1 MSNFP
6 QVVEDIRSEIQILPD
21 GRGVASIRA
30 VARLCGIQDS
40 SLVRQFKGAALNESK
55 LIATLGEHGFDSAAL
70 ESFSQNGIPDIAI
83 ALILEYYAY
92 DAGRYRSEQARK
104 CCGAFRAI
112 GVRSWMQQLTGWVQQ
127 PQNIDPIL
135 AQLKM
140 LSEVRQE
147 QLEQER
153 RMQEQEQRLRQQDAR
168 LREFEEVRAEA
179 HKQLIAL
186 PPSSQDIP
194 PESMDMKIRRLVND
208 YCSATGIPQ
217 AEAFRNL
224 YQQHYY
230 RYRRRPQSLK
240 GESKLQAFVRLGLVD
255 SLYELAVDLLK
266 VA

>member
-1 MSNFP
+1 
-6 QVVEDIRSEIQILPD
+6 
-21 GRGVASIRA
+21 
-30 VARLCGIQDS
+30 
-40 SLVRQFKGAALNESK
+40 
-55 LIATLGEHGFDSAAL
+55 
-70 ESFSQNGIPDIAI
+70 
-83 ALILEYYAY
+83 
-92 DAGRYRSEQARK
+92 
-104 CCGAFRAI
+104 
-112 GVRSWMQQLTGWVQQ
+112 MQQLTGWVQQ
-127 PQNIDPIL
+127 PQNVDPIL

-153 RMQEQEQRLRQQDAR
+153 RIQEQEQCLRQQDER
-168 LREFEEVRAEA
+168 LREFEEARAEA

-194 PESMDMKIRRLVND
+194 FESMDMKIRRLVND
-208 YCSATGIPQ
+208 YCAATGIPQ

-255 SLYELAVDLLK
+255 SLYELAVSLFK

>member
-1 MSNFP
+1 MSSFP
-6 QVVEDIRSEIQILPD
+6 QVVEDIRSEIQILSD
-21 GRGVASIRA
+21 GRGIASIRGA
-30 VARLCGIQDS
+30 ARLCAIDESG
-40 SLVRQFKGAALNESK
+40 LRRHFKGADLEPSK
-55 LIATLGEHGFDSAAL
+55 LAATLMENGFKPADL
-70 ESFSQNGIPDIAI
+70 ELFSQNGIPDIAI
-83 ALILEYYAY
+83 AIILEYYAY
-92 DAGRYRSEQARK
+92 DAGRYCTEQARK

-112 GVRSWMQQLTGWVQQ
+112 GVRSWMQQLTGWVHQ

-153 RMQEQEQRLRQQDAR
+153 RMQEQEQRLRQQDER
-168 LREFEEVRAEA
+168 LREFEEARAEA

-194 PESMDMKIRRLVND
+194 FESMDMKVRRLVND
-208 YCSATGIPQ
+208 YCASTGIPQ
-217 AEAFRNL
+217 AEAFCNL

-230 RYRRRPQSLK
+230 RYRRRPQSLR

-255 SLYELAVDLLK
+255 SLYELAVSLFK
-266 VA
+266 VV